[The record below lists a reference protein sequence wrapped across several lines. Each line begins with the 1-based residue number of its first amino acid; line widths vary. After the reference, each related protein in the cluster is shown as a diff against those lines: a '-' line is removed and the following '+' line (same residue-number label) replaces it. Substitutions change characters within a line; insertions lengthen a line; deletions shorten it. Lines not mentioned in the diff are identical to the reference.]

1 MASYAVQNSKRACNF
16 QFVSLSYLKSVY
28 PGSGCELLCV
38 IDFQSRFLLSR
49 PLRSKRDR
57 KTQTTDHFLG
67 SYPVK
72 SHRYTGVN
80 LARFSLATPTITR
93 TSIAVVSKFT
103 RKTWGAAHAQTVAT
117 RPPFSRG
124 LGTRLVFSLLHFSA
138 SFTLAPITKRGR
150 FKGRGQSSRV
160 EVRVCTSFN
169 RVQAL

>member
-38 IDFQSRFLLSR
+38 IDFQSRFLLLR

-57 KTQTTDHFLG
+57 KTQTTNHFLG

-80 LARFSLATPTITR
+80 LAAFSLATITQ
-93 TSIAVVSKFT
+93 SNIAIVSKFP
-103 RKTWGAAHAQTVAT
+103 RKTWGAAHAQTVDT

-124 LGTRLVFSLLHFSA
+124 LGTRVVFSLLHFSA
-138 SFTLAPITKRGR
+138 SFTLAPITKGGR
-150 FKGRGQSSRV
+150 FKGRGQSSRA